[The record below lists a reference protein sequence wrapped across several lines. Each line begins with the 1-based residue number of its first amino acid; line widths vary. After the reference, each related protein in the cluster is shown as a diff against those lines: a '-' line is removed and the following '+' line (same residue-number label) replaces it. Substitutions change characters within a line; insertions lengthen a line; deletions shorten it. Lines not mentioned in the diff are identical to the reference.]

1 MSLAKKLLKV
11 MTVCRTLTYDSN
23 NEEVGY
29 KFVSAAKVN
38 AAVNA
43 ALAENGIVSLAVTKI
58 VDVKEVKNE
67 ILATVEV
74 EITLKD
80 TDGDESF
87 VIRGAGSGIDAGD
100 KAVAKAQT
108 MAVKYAW
115 KNTLLIADSSD
126 EPDNNADTRAYERV
140 KKRYEEQGMQK
151 HPSFIAKVAS
161 EELKNK
167 KVPF

>member
-1 MSLAKKLLKV
+1 MGLAKKLLKV
-11 MTVCRTLTYDSN
+11 MTACRTLTYDSN

-43 ALAENGIVSLAVTKI
+43 ALVENGIISLAATKI
-58 VDVKEVKNE
+58 MEVKEIKDE
-67 ILATVEV
+67 IFAAVEV

-80 TDGDESF
+80 TDGDETF

-100 KAVAKAQT
+100 KSVAKAQT

-115 KNTLLIADSSD
+115 KNTLLIADSAD
-126 EPDNNADTRAYERV
+126 DPDTNFNTKAYTTDKPSRNN
-140 KKRYEEQGMQK
+140 
-151 HPSFIAKVAS
+151 
-161 EELKNK
+161 

>member
-1 MSLAKKLLKV
+1 MALAKKLLKV
-11 MTVCRTLTYDSN
+11 MTACRTLTYDSN
-23 NEEVGY
+23 NDEVGY

-43 ALAENGIVSLAVTKI
+43 ALVENGIVSLAHTSIMNVR
-58 VDVKEVKNE
+58 E
-67 ILATVEV
+67 IKGEIFAAVEV
-74 EITLKD
+74 EIKLVD
-80 TDGDESF
+80 TESEETF

-115 KNTLLIADSSD
+115 KNTLLIADTAD
-126 EPDNNADTRAYERV
+126 DPDVSKPQAVETKTYKTARPSNN
-140 KKRYEEQGMQK
+140 
-151 HPSFIAKVAS
+151 
-161 EELKNK
+161 